1 MTHTIVAIV
10 VLFTSASGALPARS
24 QESVPQTRQLDS
36 RIGPAVPERYKSI
49 RDAKDWANP
58 FLVVRRDGI
67 EVVSKGLASG
77 RKTVRPADLE
87 RTLIELPLTAWPYG
101 KVIPVSESSLRN
113 PDRSDDKPIAE
124 NLEAALAI
132 LKELGVTVERWPH

>member
-1 MTHTIVAIV
+1 MTNTIVAIV
-10 VLFTSASGALPARS
+10 VLSTSAAGVLPVPR

-36 RIGPAVPERYKSI
+36 RIGPAVPERYKPV

-58 FLVVRRDGI
+58 YLVIRPDGI
-67 EVVSKGLASG
+67 EVVKGLASG
-77 RKTVRPADLE
+77 RKTVPAADLE

-101 KVIPVSESSLRN
+101 KVVAVSESSLRN

-124 NLEAALAI
+124 NLEAALAV
-132 LKELGVTVERWPH
+132 LKTLGVTVERWPH